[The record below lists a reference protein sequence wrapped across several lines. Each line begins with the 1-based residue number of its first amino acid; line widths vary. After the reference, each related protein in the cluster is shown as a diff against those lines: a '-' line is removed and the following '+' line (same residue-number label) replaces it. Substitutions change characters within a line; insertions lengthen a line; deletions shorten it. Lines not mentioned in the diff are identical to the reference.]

1 MKRSEFDTI
10 CRIIEEQILALYE
23 VPPVFQDILISEIS
37 YELENTLDIV
47 DDVNPTK
54 EVMS

>member
-23 VPPVFQDILISEIS
+23 VPTTFQDILISEIS

-47 DDVNPTK
+47 EDTNPTK
-54 EVMS
+54 EVIS